1 MFRHFPSQSSF
12 LFFGFL
18 KISSE
23 LSSGQNSRRRLSY
36 ELLEHRRLLAIGDL
50 RIVNYNVRGFDGTPS
65 TDVGTVLSAI
75 GSEVYGGRVRPL
87 DLIAIQEVQ
96 TQATTTQSVV
106 SQLNAI
112 YGAGRY
118 GRGNLNGAS
127 LSGNETIGLIYNTQ
141 TVQLLSEVGIGTP
154 SNTTAARQPI
164 RYKLRPIELPLG
176 NDFYLYNS
184 HYKASDTSSD
194 RLRRNAE
201 AIAIRADADALGSAN
216 IIYAGDFNIK
226 SSTEASYQT
235 LLATG
240 AGQAVDPINRPGNW
254 NGNSSFRDI
263 FTQAP
268 AFNAPTGYVGGGIND
283 RFDFQLLT
291 SEWLDG
297 VGLEYAPGSYRT
309 FANNGTVVVNG
320 SINDPS
326 NTALPGFANRTA
338 LLNLLTTV
346 TDHLPLVVDYYFA
359 SNLPPTNLS
368 ISSSTIGENAS
379 SSTIVGVLS
388 SVDPNASDSHTYSL
402 VTGTGSTNNSSFT
415 IVGNTLRSSSTFS
428 LDGTANYS
436 VRVRTTDSGGLSFE
450 KAITVLVTNSPPTLS
465 RAVASVTGNVGATL
479 SNNGT
484 YTDISSDTVT
494 LTASV
499 GNVAKNANGTWTW
512 TLVPTASVASQ
523 TVTITGSDEDGG
535 SSQVTFVLSAKST
548 VATRGLFYRGASGSS
563 AASTLSDK
571 MALMPGQAS
580 SFSNYSSYSF
590 GLNGLVVDIAG
601 LPASTTTLQML
612 SSLGFTQWDGIAA
625 AGFVALPAAAVP
637 SISMLPGGGASGSAR
652 VQITFPDNTLQN
664 TWLQVTVLANANTGL
679 ATNDLFYFGNV
690 IGDVNVGNTTSRLRV
705 NSTDT
710 GAVRN
715 NQSTLPNSADVTNIY
730 DINRDGRVNA
740 TDTGIVRTNQQTI
753 GIVAPIT
760 APSGRAARSSG
771 NSLSM
776 EASGV
781 GNAAPIFGWA
791 AGGQS
796 NGTVFKPVQENSF
809 AAENLLAVEQN
820 RSVPF
825 SDFTYGDSKPIAFGA
840 NAGGKKVPSKLESI
854 DEFFASLNEQAI
866 AGQVT
871 IGFLP
876 PLR

>member
-1 MFRHFPSQSSF
+1 M
-12 LFFGFL
+12 
-18 KISSE
+18 
-23 LSSGQNSRRRLSY
+23 
-36 ELLEHRRLLAIGDL
+36 LAIGDL

-118 GRGNLNGAS
+118 SRGNLNGAS

-141 TVQLLSEVGIGTP
+141 TVQLLSEAGIGTP
-154 SNTTAARQPI
+154 SSAAAARQPI
-164 RYKLRPIELPLG
+164 RYKLRPLEVPLG

-194 RLRRNAE
+194 RSRRNAE
-201 AIAIRADADALGSAN
+201 AIAIRTDADSLGSAN
-216 IIYAGDFNIK
+216 IIYAGDFNLK

-240 AGQAVDPINRPGNW
+240 AGQGVDPINRPGNW
-254 NGNSSFRDI
+254 NGSSSFRDI

-268 AFNAPTGYVGGGIND
+268 AFNAPTGFVGGGIND

-297 VGLEYAPGSYRT
+297 VGLEFAPGSYRT
-309 FANNGTVVVNG
+309 FGNNGTVAVNG

-368 ISSSTIGENAS
+368 ISASTISETAS
-379 SSTIVGVLS
+379 SGTIVGTLS

-415 IVGNTLRSSSTFS
+415 IVGNTLRSSSSFS

-436 VRVRTTDSGGLSFE
+436 VRIRTTDSGGLSFE
-450 KAITVLVTNSPPTLS
+450 KAITVLVTNTPPTLS

-484 YTDISSDTVT
+484 YADISSDTVT

-512 TLVPTASVASQ
+512 TLVPTASIASQ

-563 AASTLSDK
+563 AASSLSDK
-571 MALMPGQAS
+571 VALMPGQAS
-580 SFSNYSSYSF
+580 TFANYSSYSF
-590 GLNGLVVDIAG
+590 GLNGLVVDVVG
-601 LPASTTTLQML
+601 LPPSTTASQLL
-612 SSLGFTQWDGIAA
+612 SSLGFAQWDGIAA
-625 AGFVALPAAAVP
+625 AGFVALPGSAVP
-637 SISMLPGGGASGSAR
+637 SVTIASGAGVGGATR
-652 VQITFPDNTLQN
+652 VAITFPDNAIQN
-664 TWLQVTVLANANTGL
+664 TWLQVTVFANANTGL
-679 ATNDLFYFGNV
+679 SANDLFYFGNV
-690 IGDVNVGNTTSRLRV
+690 IGDVNVDNTTSRLRV
-705 NSTDT
+705 NAADT

-740 TDTGIVRTNQQTI
+740 TDTGIVRTNQQTL
-753 GIVAPIT
+753 GIVAPIV
-760 APSGRAARSSG
+760 APAARTAKSSG
-771 NSLSM
+771 SSSSLV
-776 EASGV
+776 AIRGV
-781 GNAAPIFGWA
+781 DAAPILGWA
-791 AGGQS
+791 VGGQS
-796 NGTVFKPVQENSF
+796 TGT
-809 AAENLLAVEQN
+809 
-820 RSVPF
+820 
-825 SDFTYGDSKPIAFGA
+825 DSKPGCYVSLVGYNLFTKEQKQSVCLFEGNSSESEAIAIGA
-840 NAGGKKVPSKLESI
+840 NAGGNKVPPKWESI
-854 DEFFASLNEQAI
+854 DEFFTSLSEQDFT
-866 AGQVT
+866 GQVT
-871 IGFLP
+871 TDFLP
-876 PLR
+876 LLR